1 MLAFKNM
8 NRGAFVSF
16 AIVAALVTL
25 PPACLAEDM
34 LKIGGTGAALG
45 LMKALGEAFH
55 KSHPAI
61 EVEVVPSLGSTG
73 AIRAFQQGAIDV
85 AISSRPFTEEERKPG
100 FSYVEFARTPLVP
113 VVGGKVGVSN
123 LTTDDV
129 LRIYQ
134 GELKA
139 WPNGERIRVILRTAS
154 ESDTGILKGLSAQ
167 MSLAV
172 DQALSR
178 EGMQIAMTDQD
189 NTRIIARTPG
199 ALGFCTLAQLI
210 TESAPLVILAFN
222 GVTPSIKALSDG
234 SYPLFK
240 SFGFVIGPASPPLG
254 AAFISFAISAE
265 GKRILERS
273 GCLFEGTD

>member
-1 MLAFKNM
+1 M
-8 NRGAFVSF
+8 NRGAFISL
-16 AIVAALVTL
+16 AIVAALVAL
-25 PPACLAEDM
+25 PPACQAEDT

-61 EVEVVPSLGSTG
+61 QVEVVPSLGSTG

-85 AISSRPFTEEERKPG
+85 AVSARPLTEEERKSG

-113 VVGGKVGVSN
+113 VVGEKIGVAN
-123 LTTDDV
+123 LTADDV
-129 LRIYQ
+129 LRIYR
-134 GELKA
+134 GELTT
-139 WPNGERIRVILRTAS
+139 WPNGERIRVIMRTVS

-199 ALGFCTLAQLI
+199 AFGFSTLAQLI
-210 TESAPLVILAFN
+210 TESAPLAILTFN
-222 GVTPSIKALSDG
+222 GVAPSVKALSDG
-234 SYPLFK
+234 SYPFFK
-240 SFGFVIGPASPPLG
+240 SFGFVTGQASPPLG
-254 AAFISFAISAE
+254 ASFISFTISAE
-265 GKRILERS
+265 GKRILDRC